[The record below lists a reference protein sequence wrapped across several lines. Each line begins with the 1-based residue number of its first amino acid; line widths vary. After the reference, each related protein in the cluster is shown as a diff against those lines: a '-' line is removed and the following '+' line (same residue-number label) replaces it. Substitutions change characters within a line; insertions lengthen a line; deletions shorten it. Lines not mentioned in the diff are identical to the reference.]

1 MSGYLRFGF
10 LLGLVSALSLV
21 AGYALPHPAKKPGG
35 DMLDAVAAVQRR
47 SPLFLMTERGCPP
60 SWVTEGGIF
69 LSRTGKT
76 TDDVEDLDK
85 QPRGYDD
92 RWRGVVYFKAYA
104 HRGRVDL
111 PLLSGPRE
119 RLLDYGDFAVYG
131 DPELIQVVRSILAS
145 EGFQESATLTWTPAT
160 PRDQPGFNP
169 QRY

>member
-1 MSGYLRFGF
+1 MSHHLRLWF

-21 AGYALPHPAKKPGG
+21 AGYALPHPAKKTDG

-47 SPLFLMTERGCPP
+47 SPLFLITERGCPP
-60 SWVTEGGIF
+60 SWVTEGGVF

-92 RWRGVVYFKAYA
+92 RWRGVVYFKACA

-131 DPELIQVVRSILAS
+131 DPELLQEVRAIL
-145 EGFQESATLTWTPAT
+145 EGAGLQPA
-160 PRDQPGFNP
+160 GK
-169 QRY
+169 